1 MADDM
6 VEIWEHVGTEKHS
19 EDPKIKV
26 KANNSFMLNI
36 MEPAVMP
43 LATEWPKM
51 IQYEYYILPL

>member
-1 MADDM
+1 MLTRTFDIAVDM

-43 LATEWPKM
+43 LATEWPR
-51 IQYEYYILPL
+51 